1 MFASAKVPLVA
12 LFAAVCLLPTTAAA
26 QDSRF
31 RVSLG
36 AAAAAASGD
45 ADTAFNGTVGYR
57 FSEHFWFE
65 ADVTGV
71 DAPIDHLGVYPF
83 FGLDRPQGAARVGSQ
98 FLRASPVFGANRNS
112 FGNILAGAP
121 QAALSMPYTL
131 EGNTIIGTLGLRYEL
146 PVQGGRLRPY
156 LAAGLGLARTEQEFE
171 VRIMGR
177 NFDDTVSDT
186 GYAASAG
193 VGASLRVIKQVSLDV
208 DARYFRLS
216 RERNLMRMGGGLSI
230 RF

>member
-1 MFASAKVPLVA
+1 MFASVKGPLAA
-12 LFAAVCLLPTTAAA
+12 LAAAVCLLPATATA

-31 RVSLG
+31 RVSAG

-57 FSEHFWFE
+57 FSEHLWFE

-71 DAPIDHLGVYPF
+71 DAPIDHLGFYPF
-83 FGLDRPQGAARVGSQ
+83 YALDRPQGAARVGSQ
-98 FLRASPVFGANRNS
+98 FLRASPAFRANPNGFGTLANVT
-112 FGNILAGAP
+112 LP
-121 QAALSMPYTL
+121 TALSIPATL

-156 LAAGLGLARTEQEFE
+156 LAAGLGLARTEQEFD
-171 VRIMGR
+171 VRILGG
-177 NFDDTVSDT
+177 NFDDSVSDT

-193 VGASLRVIKQVSLDV
+193 VGASLRLVKQVSLDV

>member
-1 MFASAKVPLVA
+1 MLASVKGPLAA
-12 LFAAVCLLPTTAAA
+12 LLAAVCLLPATATA

-57 FSEHFWFE
+57 FSEHLWFE
-65 ADVTGV
+65 ADVTGL
-71 DAPIDHLGVYPF
+71 DTPIDRYGVYPF
-83 FGLDRPQGAARVGSQ
+83 LTPDRIQGTARVGSQ
-98 FLRASPVFGANRNS
+98 FLRASRAFGPNQAGL
-112 FGNILAGAP
+112 GNVPGVSIPAG
-121 QAALSMPYTL
+121 LSIPYSVEGHTL
-131 EGNTIIGTLGLRYEL
+131 IGTLGLRYEL

-156 LAAGLGLARTEQEFE
+156 LAAGLGLARTEQEFD
-171 VRIMGR
+171 VRILGG
-177 NFDDTVSDT
+177 NFDETVSDT

-193 VGASLRVIKQVSLDV
+193 VGASLRLVKQLSLDV

>member
-1 MFASAKVPLVA
+1 MFASVKAPLAA
-12 LFAAVCLLPTTAAA
+12 LAAVVCLLPASAAA

-31 RVSLG
+31 RVSAG

-57 FSEHFWFE
+57 FSEHLWFE

-71 DAPIDHLGVYPF
+71 TAPVDYLGLHPF
-83 FGLDRPQGAARVGSQ
+83 YSLDRPLGAARVGSQ
-98 FLRASPVFGANRNS
+98 FLRASSAFGPIGTVPGMLTNVT
-112 FGNILAGAP
+112 LP
-121 QAALSMPYTL
+121 TALSIPARL
-131 EGNTIIGTLGLRYEL
+131 EGHTVIGTLGLRYEL

-171 VRIMGR
+171 VRILGG
-177 NFDDTVSDT
+177 NFDDSVSDT

-193 VGASLRVIKQVSLDV
+193 VGASLRLVKQVSLDV